1 MRPRSIGLIA
11 AAVLGVHLLVLWGP
25 GDAWTQ
31 AQPDVPAEVA
41 RLDTVWI
48 SPPVAAPAPPPPA
61 PRPVRQTRARP
72 ATPEAATA
80 PLPVPAPAT
89 DMPAPPQPDTVAT
102 AVPDGDPTPPEA
114 APAQDSRPADTP
126 PGAPHWQVRGADGQP
141 LAAALPAAATDTPQH
156 QTLRYRVH
164 GWIKGL
170 EYHAQAELSWHTEGG
185 RYQARQSISA
195 FLLGSLEQTSRG
207 RIGAEGFQPER
218 FDDRRLTRLRS
229 ATLDWEAQLARFEPE
244 RPPAAIGPG
253 TQDRLSVFL
262 QLSAL
267 LEHLPALR
275 APGTLVEIPT
285 LGSRSLQMWQFR
297 VQDTD
302 TLALPSGPLATLR
315 LQRAPQSGDR
325 EQALL
330 WLAPALGYAPVRIQ
344 MQESNGDHLTLTLR
358 ELP

>member
-1 MRPRSIGLIA
+1 MRPRTIGLIA

-25 GDAWTQ
+25 VGTWTQ
-31 AQPDVPAEVA
+31 ARPDVAPAVT
-41 RLDTVWI
+41 RLDTVWV
-48 SPPVAAPAPPPPA
+48 SPPVAAPPAPPPA
-61 PRPVRQTRARP
+61 PRPVRRQPVRP
-72 ATPEAATA
+72 AIPAEPPT
-80 PLPVPAPAT
+80 PLPVPAPTT
-89 DMPAPPQPDTVAT
+89 DLPAQPQPDTEA
-102 AVPDGDPTPPEA
+102 AAASDSDPMPPEA
-114 APAQDSRPADTP
+114 APAQDSRPSDTP
-126 PGAPHWQVRGADGQP
+126 PGGPHWQVRGADGQP
-141 LAAALPAAATDTPQH
+141 LAPALPAAATDTPQH
-156 QTLRYRVH
+156 QALRYRVH

-170 EYHAQAELSWHTEGG
+170 EYHAQAELAWHTEGG

-195 FLLGSLEQTSRG
+195 FLLGSLEQTSSG
-207 RIGAEGFQPER
+207 RIGAQGFQPER
-218 FDDRRLTRLRS
+218 FDDRRLTRRRS
-229 ATLDWEAQLARFEPE
+229 ATLDWESQQARFEPE

-262 QLSAL
+262 QLAAL

-275 APGTLVEIPT
+275 APGTLVDIPT

-297 VQDTD
+297 VQDRD
-302 TLALPSGPLATLR
+302 TLELPGGPLDTLR